1 MVGFEAPVPDG
12 KVTVLEFKISFIRLK
27 TSLKYMLFLFS
38 IKLSNIAKE
47 KKRVQ
52 LRFAKCKVFFFIF
65 YLVWM
70 EPTPS
75 RNFGSGTNEKR
86 SAPKHWAY

>member
-12 KVTVLEFKISFIRLK
+12 KVAVLEFKLVLYASKFIRLK

-52 LRFAKCKVFFFIF
+52 LRFAKCKVFF
-65 YLVWM
+65 LPRLDRTDAV
-70 EPTPS
+70 
-75 RNFGSGTNEKR
+75 
-86 SAPKHWAY
+86 

>member
-12 KVTVLEFKISFIRLK
+12 KVAVLEFKISFIRLK

-47 KKRVQ
+47 KKRDQ
-52 LRFAKCKVFFFIF
+52 
-65 YLVWM
+65 
-70 EPTPS
+70 
-75 RNFGSGTNEKR
+75 
-86 SAPKHWAY
+86 

>member
-12 KVTVLEFKISFIRLK
+12 KVTVLEFKISFIRLKFIRLK

-52 LRFAKCKVFFFIF
+52 LRFAKCKVFF
-65 YLVWM
+65 L
-70 EPTPS
+70 P
-75 RNFGSGTNEKR
+75 RLDGTD
-86 SAPKHWAY
+86 AV